1 MYFMDKYFLTLE
13 KEVLREM
20 TASIKASITH
30 YLIKNEIAIDDVK
43 ERMRILLNK
52 VNKMSNSLI
61 EKDYTMEELEQIKI
75 KLQFIK
81 EFTDEVEENDA

>member
-1 MYFMDKYFLTLE
+1 
-13 KEVLREM
+13 
-20 TASIKASITH
+20 
-30 YLIKNEIAIDDVK
+30 
-43 ERMRILLNK
+43 MRILLNK

>member
-1 MYFMDKYFLTLE
+1 MDKYFLTLE

-30 YLIKNEIAIDDVK
+30 YLMKNEISIDNVK
-43 ERMRILLNK
+43 EPMRVLLNK